1 MRTLAILL
9 FGWFFSSPGMAQMAP
24 PPLDYV
30 AVPESFK
37 LPAGANF
44 GGTSGIAINP
54 KGHLFVLHRGPMP
67 LMEFDADGNFIRG
80 WGDGLFDR
88 PHGLRTDPQGNIW
101 ATDVASHVVYKF
113 NPSGRLE
120 MVLGVKGRPGEM
132 HDFGHL
138 RLFNEPNEAVV
149 GPSGDIFV
157 LQGHG
162 KGPSQVLKFD
172 KDGNFI
178 KTWGKK
184 GKGPGEF
191 DIPHSLVFDAKGLL
205 YIADRS
211 NQRIQVFDGDGNYIR
226 EWSHPGTPCG
236 LFMTSD
242 QHTLAGA
249 RPHRPDY
256 EARSQRQGAGHDR
269 RLRARQ
275 DARQVRRGALHRGQP
290 ARRSV
295 RRRYTELARA
305 EVCEEIAV
313 VRRTD
318 MRTLY
323 SRLNPF
329 FRTNAPKSAR
339 CGTPYCRALSS
350 DQP

>member
-37 LPAGANF
+37 LPPGMNF
-44 GGTSGIAINP
+44 GGTSGIAINS
-54 KGHLFVLHRGPMP
+54 KGNLFVLHRGSMP

-88 PHGLRTDPQGNIW
+88 PHGLRIDPQDNIW

-120 MVLGVKGRPGEM
+120 MVLGVKGRAGEM

-149 GPSGDIFV
+149 GPTGDVYV

-162 KGPSQVLKFD
+162 KGPSLVMKFD
-172 KDGNFI
+172 KDGSFL
-178 KTWGKK
+178 KAWGKK

-226 EWSHPGTPCG
+226 ESSHPGTPCG
-236 LFMTSD
+236 LFLTPD
-242 QHTLAGA
+242 QHIWLAHGHTGQIMKLDLNGKVVGMIAGSGQGKTLGK
-249 RPHRPDY
+249 Y
-256 EARSQRQGAGHDR
+256 GEAHYIGVSKRD
-269 RLRARQ
+269 
-275 DARQVRRGALHRGQP
+275 
-290 ARRSV
+290 
-295 RRRYTELARA
+295 
-305 EVCEEIAV
+305 EIFVA
-313 VRRTD
+313 D
-318 MRTLY
+318 TLNWRVQKY
-323 SRLNPF
+323 V
-329 FRTNAPKSAR
+329 KK
-339 CGTPYCRALSS
+339 
-350 DQP
+350 